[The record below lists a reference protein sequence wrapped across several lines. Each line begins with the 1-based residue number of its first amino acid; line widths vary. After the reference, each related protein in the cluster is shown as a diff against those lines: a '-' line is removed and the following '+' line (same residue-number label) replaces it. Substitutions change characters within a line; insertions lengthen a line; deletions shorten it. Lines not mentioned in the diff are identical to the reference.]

1 MPDSTAFNDI
11 GPSAPSRAQI
21 ASRIRRARDEL
32 AMAELRLAQH
42 ETAAALRR
50 LQRAAEAAAPKIPD

>member
-1 MPDSTAFNDI
+1 MTSEAMIDI

-42 ETAAALRR
+42 ENAAALRR
-50 LQRAAEAAAPKIPD
+50 LQRAADAAAPKLEN